1 MDRLL
6 ASFLLLKWK
15 PINGGNVCLWR
26 SPWARRQ
33 WRVYLS
39 WSKHS
44 LVFRRLTV
52 SWTDEPNISFT
63 VTFLLAF
70 FFAYIFYACPS
81 LTLFFVFYS
90 IYLIL
95 STVFSFSLSRSFAF
109 SWCSLADTGLGTESH
124 WSVKNPSG
132 NHEIL
137 NSSHTLP
144 LLSSLSLVLSLSL
157 SFPFSMSFL
166 AFSLFTLHFIS
177 WNKLQPCIS
186 HTGWSLS
193 VF

>member
-1 MDRLL
+1 MC
-6 ASFLLLKWK
+6 ASGEARGH
-15 PINGGNVCLWR
+15 GGSGGCI
-26 SPWARRQ
+26 SHGA
-33 WRVYLS
+33 
-39 WSKHS
+39 KHS

-63 VTFLLAF
+63 VTFTCVFLRT
-70 FFAYIFYACPS
+70 FYACPS

-144 LLSSLSLVLSLSL
+144 LLSFLSL
-157 SFPFSMSFL
+157 SFSLYHFPSRSPCPSLHLVYSHSISSVGISYNL
-166 AFSLFTLHFIS
+166 A
-177 WNKLQPCIS
+177 
-186 HTGWSLS
+186 
-193 VF
+193 